1 MSPAHEN
8 ADSTGVGALLAD
20 PVNDHVNKFFRPI
33 PLTSP
38 NQAEQPPAVGGFVA
52 SRETQHETIFWLG
65 QDPRTRRKEMRL
77 NAAQLSKVED
87 QIGVE
92 AVSDEH
98 AAIPKLREVF
108 GDHTFFLDARGLI
121 IVEPKPSPET
131 SSGNVVKLASWVE
144 EDTELQV
151 HEPQVLSV
159 TVDLGPEKSD
169 PAA

>member
-1 MSPAHEN
+1 
-8 ADSTGVGALLAD
+8 
-20 PVNDHVNKFFRPI
+20 
-33 PLTSP
+33 
-38 NQAEQPPAVGGFVA
+38 
-52 SRETQHETIFWLG
+52 
-65 QDPRTRRKEMRL
+65 MRL